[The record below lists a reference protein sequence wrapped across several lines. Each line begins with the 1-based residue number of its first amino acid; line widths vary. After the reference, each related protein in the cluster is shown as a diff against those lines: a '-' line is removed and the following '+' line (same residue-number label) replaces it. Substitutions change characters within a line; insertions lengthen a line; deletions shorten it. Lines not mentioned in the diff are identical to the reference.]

1 MTVINT
7 ADVLYIGSHKVDAV
21 YVGDNKIWPSSAPP
35 LDPATQAY
43 LTATGLDASY
53 ASVLNDLVVGLK
65 AKGLWS
71 KMLAVYPFVGGTA
84 TLHKWNLKDPR
95 DTDDAYRL
103 TFYSGGSDSHSG
115 PLGYR
120 PNDAG
125 NPFAGGHADTNLIP
139 NSAIADVNS
148 THLAFYSLAEVPPND
163 RCEMGNYNWA
173 GSGARFHIIAC
184 YNGNLFYYGQCEN
197 GGSNAPVPSSTG
209 LFVATRIAA
218 DDQSA
223 YRNGVKVST
232 ANPAPPS
239 SGLPPAPVWIGGIDS
254 YRGYSDLPCG
264 FASIGSGLTPQDN
277 ADLYTIVQ
285 DFQTALGRQTAPG
298 AQSLGSTT
306 LPSIPTW
313 PES

>member
-173 GSGARFHIIAC
+173 GSGARF
-184 YNGNLFYYGQCEN
+184 
-197 GGSNAPVPSSTG
+197 
-209 LFVATRIAA
+209 
-218 DDQSA
+218 
-223 YRNGVKVST
+223 
-232 ANPAPPS
+232 
-239 SGLPPAPVWIGGIDS
+239 
-254 YRGYSDLPCG
+254 
-264 FASIGSGLTPQDN
+264 
-277 ADLYTIVQ
+277 
-285 DFQTALGRQTAPG
+285 
-298 AQSLGSTT
+298 
-306 LPSIPTW
+306 
-313 PES
+313 